1 MNVLLHMQTRGGMN
15 AREHHMARARRVKAE
30 REQVGWMLG
39 SQAKPSIPC
48 TVLLT
53 RIAPSNGLDDDNL
66 ASALKSVR
74 DAFAEWIG
82 VDDKHRDIV
91 RYSYAQERG
100 QWAVRIEAETFCYCD
115 LMGIGEQNVSCGDCP
130 TRDYK

>member
-1 MNVLLHMQTRGGMN
+1 MN

-30 REQVGWMLG
+30 REVAGWMLA
-39 SQAKPSIPC
+39 SQAKPFTPC
-48 TVLLT
+48 DVLLT

-100 QWAVRIEAETFCYCD
+100 PWAVRIEAEPFCYCD
-115 LMGIGEQNVSCGDCP
+115 RAGLGEPGVSCGDCP
-130 TRDYK
+130 RDYK